1 MQQNSDY
8 KLSIDWL
15 NITMSP
21 RNKYKLGADG
31 EPILSRKGKKKC
43 LQMSF
48 MILTGLIRLTVL

>member
-1 MQQNSDY
+1 MQQNSGY

-31 EPILSRKGKKKC
+31 EPILSRKGKKC